1 MRLIDADALNRSFNE
16 SCNLRCD
23 GCTHSRL
30 DCICGLIQEA
40 PTVEAWT
47 WKQIAQIKYEIYQE
61 VGNIDRSQYTTER
74 AQGRADGIIFALG
87 MALGII
93 GKYCNRQQ
101 DDDTQDLHK

>member
-1 MRLIDADALNRSFNE
+1 MRLIDADALNKSFNE

-47 WKQIAQIKYEIYQE
+47 WQQIAQIKYEIYQE
-61 VGNIDRSQYTTER
+61 VGNIDRSKYITER
-74 AQGRADGIIFALG
+74 AQGRADGILFALG
-87 MALGII
+87 MAIGII
-93 GKYCNRQQ
+93 SKYCDWQQ
-101 DDDTQDLHK
+101 VDNTQDIHK